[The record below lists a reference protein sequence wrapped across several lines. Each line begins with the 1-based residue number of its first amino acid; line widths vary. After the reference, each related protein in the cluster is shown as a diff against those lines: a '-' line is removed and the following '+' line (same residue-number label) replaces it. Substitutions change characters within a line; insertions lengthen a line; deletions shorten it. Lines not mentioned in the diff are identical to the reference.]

1 MGILLNEFSETLLI
15 GSGEDSDDFMTDFA
29 KYPQSEETKQRLI
42 QVIRLLKERSRKSA
56 LEKEQELGYFS
67 DYNTV
72 INEYNIL
79 SAASPIY
86 DIIRG
91 LFT

>member
-1 MGILLNEFSETLLI
+1 M
-15 GSGEDSDDFMTDFA
+15 
-29 KYPQSEETKQRLI
+29 
-42 QVIRLLKERSRKSA
+42 IRCLKERSRKSA
-56 LEKEQELGYFS
+56 IEKEQELGYFS

-91 LFT
+91 LFTQRRKLAPKRIVHERKQAHAVKEIMVYV